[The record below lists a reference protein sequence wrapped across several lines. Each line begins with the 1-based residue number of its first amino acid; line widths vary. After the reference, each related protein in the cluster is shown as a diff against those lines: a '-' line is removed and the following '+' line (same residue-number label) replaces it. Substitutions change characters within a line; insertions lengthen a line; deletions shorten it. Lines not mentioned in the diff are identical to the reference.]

1 MPLFI
6 CQQNPWKNG
15 EKNITII
22 DLCATTHIKIID
34 LCTTVPIKL
43 ID

>member
-6 CQQNPWKNG
+6 CQQNPWKSG
-15 EKNITII
+15 EKNVT
-22 DLCATTHIKIID
+22 IID